1 MYLLRHIH
9 SDPRMITRHDP
20 RVEPSI
26 ILSGDQILGFSLRR
40 PADIN
45 VVIVRC
51 EGQGPEGEGIG
62 DVEGVEGDD
71 GCRKRKK
78 KIHVSRIPQD
88 IIHSFQKKKECT
100 LSFRHGEQRDPRGT
114 TLRMWT

>member
-78 KIHVSRIPQD
+78 NTRQPY
-88 IIHSFQKKKECT
+88 
-100 LSFRHGEQRDPRGT
+100 T
-114 TLRMWT
+114 TGYYP